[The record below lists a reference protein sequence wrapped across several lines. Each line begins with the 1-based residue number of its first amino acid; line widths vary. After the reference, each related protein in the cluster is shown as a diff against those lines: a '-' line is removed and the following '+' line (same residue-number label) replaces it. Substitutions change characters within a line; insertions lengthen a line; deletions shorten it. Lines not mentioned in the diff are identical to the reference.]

1 MADIDDLLNDIN
13 NTVSS
18 KKQKPKKKKG
28 KEESDVKQEEQVK
41 EVVNEQINNLPQ
53 KKEVKEEKK
62 EDVPQVNNDNTEV
75 DGDADQE
82 AEGDN
87 AEDDKKGEEVKKKK
101 VVKKVIV
108 KKGAKGAKG
117 KEDMFLKMA
126 QEQVKLNKLLEE
138 QRKKEAEEELKKM
151 KEEEE
156 RIRLEEEEKLKKL
169 AEEEAEKRRLEE
181 ERKKLKMT
189 KEQYEEFNKKREQT
203 LKLLAN
209 EGTSID
215 DMLNSITSKQ
225 KMNHK
230 KKKQVSKE
238 EQNKEDEKKEEEK
251 KENKKEVSEEKKEVA
266 DNKEVDDWEEEMN
279 NDTQIDNKLPEK
291 KEEIEV
297 IDKIDTKEDEKKIEE
312 EKKLRKPIICVL
324 GHVDTG
330 KTKILD
336 KIRRTNVQLGE
347 AGGITQ
353 QIGATNFPYENI
365 SEYLQDINEKFRLN
379 PPKVPGFLIIDTP
392 GHESFQNLRSRGQSL
407 CDLAVVVIDIM
418 HGLENQT
425 ISSLEMLKKKKTPFL
440 IALNKIDKIHEW
452 KSYEWCA
459 FRKSYDLQKEHVKRR
474 FDSMLQNTITQLTKV
489 IGLNT
494 ALFDTNENMK
504 EYVNIVPTSA
514 HSGEGIPDLMNMF
527 MYISEKFMY
536 KKLYVSKKIQC
547 SVLEVKVLESV
558 GHTIDVVLVNG
569 TLKVGDK
576 IIVAGINGPIRSV
589 IKYLM
594 TPQPM
599 KELRIKSEYTH
610 HKEID
615 GAIGL
620 KIFAK
625 DLEGALA
632 GSTFYVYKT
641 ETEAIEISEEVDK
654 ECDSI
659 IKKFLTKD
667 GKGVM
672 VTSSSLGALE
682 ACLEFLNEDD
692 AEGKVPV
699 AAVSLGY
706 VQKKD
711 VIKIMTFHNKE
722 KEKIREIYKEEQ
734 VILAF
739 DVHIHKDAQEYADHN
754 GVKIITAEKIYELK
768 SKYSEYRNIC
778 FEERKKDR
786 MKEAIFPCSLKI
798 VPKGVFHKYDPVIVG
813 VDVEEGILKVGT
825 PLYCVDKKKL
835 LGVVEGIEKNS
846 KQVNNVLKKD
856 GSVAIRIKT
865 VNSSVSHKSHFD
877 EGDNLISNISRV
889 SIERM
894 KEYFYDELEKNQ
906 EYIDLIIKFK
916 KILDIK

>member
-28 KEESDVKQEEQVK
+28 KEEADVKQEEQVK
-41 EVVNEQINNLPQ
+41 EVINEQINNLPQ

-62 EDVPQVNNDNTEV
+62 EDVQQVNNDNTEV

>member
-28 KEESDVKQEEQVK
+28 KEEADVKQEEQVK

-87 AEDDKKGEEVKKKK
+87 AVDDKKGEEVKKKK

-297 IDKIDTKEDEKKIEE
+297 IDKTDTKEDEKKIEE

>member
-1 MADIDDLLNDIN
+1 MADIDDILNDIN

>member
-1 MADIDDLLNDIN
+1 MADIDDILNDIN

-28 KEESDVKQEEQVK
+28 KEEADVKQEEQVK